1 MFYSQTYIIVMQP
14 ICKTKKKYELTLLL
28 LLVRTNLSLNTV
40 TFFGICSL

>member
-14 ICKTKKKYELTLLL
+14 ICKTKKYELTLLL